1 MKKSL
6 RPISLLGLGLIV
18 LWGATRLSSNPAEAQ
33 FIPPAKSDVSPDV
46 LRPRNALP
54 GLDGALSRYL
64 ELKRLQGA
72 DAATDFARRRGLDVR
87 GGAIRLVV
95 EIRILGTGSLFVA
108 AVAQTVTNRISSLGG
123 RIEIRHRNLIQAR
136 VPEDAVAD
144 LARDPLVVRIR
155 MPRKPVLQK
164 VVSEGVARTGADAW
178 KDLSSY
184 RTEPA
189 RICILDSGFA
199 GYSQLLGSE
208 LPSKVQT
215 RSFRTDGDLEAGENH
230 GTACAEIVHD
240 MAPQAELWLVN
251 FETDVEHYEAV
262 TWLVGQDIQVVSYSL
277 GWYNAG
283 AGDGTGPIDEDVAYA
298 AGNGVLWASSAGNG
312 ATDHWDGDFVDTDGD
327 GLHEFAPGDEILAF
341 KVPAFT
347 ETGAFLNWKD
357 WGTWNGWDYSG
368 TDQDYDLIFWIYTG
382 TEWKI
387 VDFSEAEQSGGDWP
401 TEEILGWYAERDA
414 TWGVSIFRSRA
425 SKNVRLELFAYNNSE
440 RIEYNVPARS
450 LTIPAD
456 SPAAIAVGAS
466 DAINDAYHSYS
477 AQGPTWDGRM
487 KPDLSAPSGVSTATY
502 GAENFYGTSASAP
515 HLAGAFGLFL
525 GGTPFSARQIR
536 AIIDARAV
544 DLGAPGRD
552 LLFGVGRLNVRK

>member
-1 MKKSL
+1 MKKRIRL
-6 RPISLLGLGLIV
+6 ISFLGLGLIV
-18 LWGATRLSSNPAEAQ
+18 LRGATSLSSGPAPSQ
-33 FIPPAKSDVSPDV
+33 LIPTEKTDVSPDV

-54 GLDGALSRYL
+54 NLDGALSRYL
-64 ELKRLQGA
+64 ELKRTRGA
-72 DAATDFARRRGLDVR
+72 ETALDFARRRGLDVR

-95 EIRILGTGSLFVA
+95 ETRIVGTGSLFVFA
-108 AVAQTVTNRISSLGG
+108 AAQTVTNRISSFGG
-123 RIEIRHRNLIQAR
+123 RIETRHRNLIQAR
-136 VPEDAVAD
+136 LPEDAVAS
-144 LARDPLVVRIR
+144 LARDPLVARIR
-155 MPRKPVLQK
+155 LPRKPIPQK
-164 VVSEGVARTGADAW
+164 FVSEGVARTGAGDW
-178 KDLSSY
+178 KDLPAY

-189 RICILDSGFA
+189 QICILDSGFS
-199 GYSQLLGSE
+199 GYAQLLGSE
-208 LPSKVQT
+208 LPAKVQT
-215 RSFRTDGDLEAGENH
+215 RSFRADGDLEAGEDH

-262 TWLVGQDIQVVSYSL
+262 TWLVAQGIQVVSYSL

-312 ATDHWDGDFVDTDGD
+312 ATDHWDGNFVDTDGD

-357 WGTWNGWDYSG
+357 WGTWSGWDYSG
-368 TDQDYDLIFWIYTG
+368 TDQDYDLILWIL
-382 TEWKI
+382 TEQGWQMA
-387 VDFSEAEQSGGDWP
+387 DFSEAEQSGGDWP
-401 TEEILGWYAERDA
+401 TEEIVGWYAERDA
-414 TWGVSIFRSRA
+414 TWGVSIFRYRA

-440 RIEYNVPARS
+440 KIEYNVPARS
-450 LTIPAD
+450 LTVPAD
-456 SPAAIAVGAS
+456 APGAIAVGAS
-466 DAINDAYHSYS
+466 DAINDAYHPYS

-502 GAENFYGTSASAP
+502 GADNFYGTSASAP
-515 HLAGAFGLFL
+515 HLAGALGLFL
-525 GGTPFSARQIR
+525 GGTPFTARQIR

-544 DLGAPGRD
+544 DLGEPGRD
-552 LLFGVGRLNVRK
+552 LLFGVGRLKVRK

>member
-1 MKKSL
+1 MKNGIRL
-6 RPISLLGLGLIV
+6 RSILGLGLIV
-18 LWGATRLSSNPAEAQ
+18 LWGTSSLSSGPAGKQ
-33 FIPPAKSDVSPDV
+33 RLPPEKTDVSPDV
-46 LRPRNALP
+46 LRPRIALP
-54 GLDGALSRYL
+54 HLDGALSRYL
-64 ELKRLQGA
+64 ELKRAQGA
-72 DAATDFARRRGLDVR
+72 EAASDFAHRRGLDVR

-95 EIRILGTGSLFVA
+95 ETRIVGTGSLFVA

-123 RIEIRHRNLIQAR
+123 QIETKHRNLIQAR

-144 LARDPLVVRIR
+144 LARDPLVARIR
-155 MPRKPVLQK
+155 MPRKPILQK

-208 LPSKVQT
+208 LPAKVQT
-215 RSFRTDGDLEAGENH
+215 RSFRADGDLEAGVDH

-262 TWLVGQDIQVVSYSL
+262 TWLVGQNIQVVSYSL

-298 AGNGVLWASSAGNG
+298 AGKGVLWANAAGNG

-357 WGTWNGWDYSG
+357 WGTWNGWEYSG
-368 TDQDYDLIFWIYTG
+368 TDQDYDLILWIYTASG
-382 TEWKI
+382 WQI
-387 VDFSEAEQSGGDWP
+387 ADFSEAEQSGGDWP
-401 TEEILGWYAERDA
+401 TEEIAGWYTERDA
-414 TWGVSIFRSRA
+414 TWGVSIFRYRA
-425 SKNVRLELFAYNNSE
+425 SKNVRLELFTYNNSE

-450 LTIPAD
+450 ITIPAD
-456 SPAAIAVGAS
+456 SPSAIAVGAS
-466 DAINDAYHSYS
+466 DAVNDAYHSYS

-502 GAENFYGTSASAP
+502 GTDNFYGTSASAP
-515 HLAGAFGLFL
+515 HLAGALGLFL
-525 GGTPFSARQIR
+525 GGTPFLDRQIR

-544 DLGAPGRD
+544 DLGEPGRD